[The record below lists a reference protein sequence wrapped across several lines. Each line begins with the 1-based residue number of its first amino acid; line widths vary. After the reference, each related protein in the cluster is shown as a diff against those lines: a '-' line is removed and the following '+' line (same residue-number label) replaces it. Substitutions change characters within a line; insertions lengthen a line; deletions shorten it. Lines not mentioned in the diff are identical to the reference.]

1 MGGTGCSIV
10 WFNHLKQM
18 EKNYQILTFD
28 YPMEI
33 NNDEAYGDMFPKPI
47 TPTPE
52 LVNIILPFPA
62 LRIMGRTSFDSLN
75 APK

>member
-1 MGGTGCSIV
+1 
-10 WFNHLKQM
+10 
-18 EKNYQILTFD
+18 
-28 YPMEI
+28 MEI